1 MSKNPRCLYHNDF
14 LTFLSQST
22 DSIFGMLCDSYHGDA
37 LTTTREAW
45 KREIEIMK
53 SVLSALPDKAG
64 QIVFEYD
71 IPRLG
76 KRIDVVLLYRG
87 IVFCLEFKVGESKIL
102 EADLDQVLDY
112 ALDLKNFHKFSQ
124 DKVIAPILVAT
135 KFSEHTTS
143 VQMSVYDDKVVNPLV
158 TGEVGLFDVI
168 AQVLN
173 RFPNE
178 TAVNQDWII
187 SPYAPTPTI
196 VEAAKTLYENHS
208 VENITRHEADK
219 VSTDQTISYI
229 LDVIQKSK
237 LNREKSICFVTG
249 VPGAG
254 KTLVGLD
261 VAVKQ
266 TYQGKDT
273 PVEDE
278 GAVYLSGNGPLVA
291 VLTEALAKDNY
302 KKCHDRKENKKLSD
316 SRREVGKF
324 IQMIHRYRDN
334 MLAKI
339 KNPVENGELEIDP
352 EKAVKLAKAGYG
364 EVEHVA
370 IFDEAQRSWTHK
382 RLADYLK
389 RGGTYGNKLKVPNF
403 PLSEAAFLIWSL
415 DQREDWATIV
425 CLVGGGQEINT
436 GEAGIS
442 EWIYALNERFPH
454 WKVYISPKLT
464 EPEYAEGKVN
474 TLLAANKNVT
484 YSDSL
489 HLGVSLRSYRAEK
502 LSAFVHALLAVDPKA
517 KELYREIQDKYPIV
531 LTRDMDKAREW
542 LHSKVRGTERTGILV
557 TKESARYKPLAV
569 HVLPSGDENAVHWF
583 LEDKSDVR
591 SSNYLEDAATE
602 IQVQGLELDYTCLLW
617 DADMRYDNGKWRF
630 YRFNGQTK
638 WVEQTP
644 NTESKQELMQYML
657 NAYRVLLTRAR
668 SGMVICVPSGN
679 SNKNPSGFWEDS
691 TRLPTFYD
699 GTYAYLKQIRFLYKG
714 IIINHNKKPS
724 QPTLKR
730 RFFKKKAAFFSWPGF
745 GKEWC

>member
-1 MSKNPRCLYHNDF
+1 MVKNPRCLYHSDF
-14 LTFLSQST
+14 LSFLSQST
-22 DSIFGMLCDSYHGDA
+22 DSVFGMLCDSYHGDA

-45 KREIEIMK
+45 KSEIKIMK
-53 SVLSALPDKAG
+53 SVLSALPDQTG
-64 QIVFEYD
+64 QIIFEYD

-87 IVFCLEFKVGESKIL
+87 IVFCLEFKVGESKIF
-102 EADLDQVLDY
+102 EADVDQVLDY

-124 DKVIAPILVAT
+124 EKVIVPILVAT
-135 KFSEHTTS
+135 KFSDHTTS
-143 VQMSVYDDKVVNPLV
+143 VQMSVYDDRVVNPLV
-158 TGEVGLFDVI
+158 TGETSLLNTIV
-168 AQVLN
+168 QVFN

-178 TAVNQDWII
+178 TAVNKDWII

-208 VENITRHEADK
+208 VENITRHEADQ

-278 GAVYLSGNGPLVA
+278 GAVYLSGNGPLVT

-302 KKCHDRKENKKLSD
+302 QKCRDRKENKKLSD

-339 KNPVENGELEIDP
+339 KNPVENGVLEIDP

-415 DQREDWATIV
+415 DQREDWATII

-442 EWIYALNERFPH
+442 EWIDALNEKFPH

-464 EPEYAEGKVN
+464 EPEYAEGRVN
-474 TLLAANKNVT
+474 ELLAENKSVT
-484 YSDSL
+484 YSESL

-502 LSAFVHALLAVDPKA
+502 LSAFVHALLAIEPNA
-517 KELYREIQDKYPIV
+517 AELYREIKDRYPIV
-531 LTRDMDKAREW
+531 LTRDMKKAREW
-542 LHSKVRGTERTGILV
+542 LHSKVRGTERKGILV
-557 TKESARYKPLAV
+557 TKESARFKPLAI

-583 LEDKSDVR
+583 LEDKADTR

-617 DADMRYDNGKWRF
+617 DADMRYDAGKWRF

-638 WVEQTP
+638 WVEQIP
-644 NTESKQELMQYML
+644 SSESKQELMKYML

-668 SGMVICVPSGN
+668 SGMVICVPFGN
-679 SNKNPSGFWEDS
+679 ANKNLSGFWEDS
-691 TRLPTFYD
+691 TRLPEFYD
-699 GTYAYLKQIRFLYKG
+699 GTYAYLKKIG
-714 IIINHNKKPS
+714 IEEI
-724 QPTLKR
+724 
-730 RFFKKKAAFFSWPGF
+730 
-745 GKEWC
+745 

>member
-1 MSKNPRCLYHNDF
+1 MKKSPRCLFNSDF
-14 LTFLSQST
+14 TSFLNKDI
-22 DSIFGMLCDSYHGDA
+22 DSIFGALCDNYHGDA

-45 KREIEIMK
+45 KAEIAIMRK
-53 SVLSALPDKAG
+53 TLSTLNDENG
-64 QIVFEYD
+64 QIIFEYD

-87 IVFCLEFKVGESKIL
+87 IIFCVEFKVGETRIL
-102 EADLDQVLDY
+102 EADVDQVLDY
-112 ALDLKNFHKFSQ
+112 ALDLKNFHKFSE
-124 DKVIAPILVAT
+124 DKVIVPILVAT
-135 KFSEHTTS
+135 KFSERTTDI
-143 VQMSVYDDKVVNPLV
+143 QMSVYDDRVVNPLV
-158 TGEVGLFDVI
+158 TGEAGVHALI
-168 AQVLN
+168 AKVLEK
-173 RFPNE
+173 FPKE
-178 TAVNQDWII
+178 LPVNNDWVI

-196 VEAAKTLYENHS
+196 VEAAKTLYESHS
-208 VENITRHEADK
+208 VEDITRHEADK
-219 VSTDQTISYI
+219 VSTDATIAYI
-229 LDVIQKSK
+229 LDVINKSK
-237 LNREKSICFVTG
+237 ANNEKSICFVTG

-261 VAVKQ
+261 VAVRQ
-266 TYQGKDT
+266 TYQGNDT

-302 KKCHDRKENKKLSD
+302 QKNQGKKLSD

-324 IQMIHRYRDN
+324 IQIIHRYRDN

-339 KNPVENGELEIDP
+339 KNPVENGVLEIDP
-352 EKAVKLAKAGYG
+352 EKAVKMAESGYG

-415 DQREDWATIV
+415 DQREDWATII

-442 EWIYALNERFPH
+442 EWINALNEKFPH

-474 TLLAANKNVT
+474 ELLLKNKNVT
-484 YSDSL
+484 YSDGL
-489 HLGVSLRSYRAEK
+489 HLGVSLRSFRAEK
-502 LSAFVHALLAVDPKA
+502 LSAFVHALLALDPKA
-517 KELYREIQDKYPIV
+517 AELYTEIKDKYPIV
-531 LTRDMDKAREW
+531 LTRNMEEARRW
-542 LHSKVRGTERTGILV
+542 LHNKVRGTERTGVLV
-557 TKESARYKPLAV
+557 TKESARFKPLAI

-583 LEDKSDVR
+583 LEDKADAR

-617 DADMRYDNGKWRF
+617 DADMRYEHGEWHF
-630 YRFNGQTK
+630 YKFNGQTK

-644 NTESKQELMQYML
+644 TSESKQELRKYML

-668 SGMVICVPSGN
+668 SGMVICVPEGN
-679 SNKNPSGFWEDS
+679 SNKTLNGFWEDS
-691 TRLPTFYD
+691 TRLPEYYN
-699 GTYAYLKQIRFLYKG
+699 GTYNYLKAIG
-714 IIINHNKKPS
+714 IEEI
-724 QPTLKR
+724 
-730 RFFKKKAAFFSWPGF
+730 
-745 GKEWC
+745 

>member
-1 MSKNPRCLYHNDF
+1 MVKNPRCLYNSDF
-14 LTFLSQST
+14 LSFLSQST
-22 DSIFGMLCDSYHGDA
+22 DSVFGILCDSYHGDA

-45 KREIEIMK
+45 KNEIEIMK
-53 SVLSALPDKAG
+53 SVLSALPDKTG
-64 QIVFEYD
+64 EIIFEYD

-102 EADLDQVLDY
+102 EADVDQVLDY

-124 DKVIAPILVAT
+124 EKVIVPILVAT
-135 KFSEHTTS
+135 KFSEHTTC
-143 VQMSVYDDKVVNPLV
+143 VQMSVYDDRVVNPLV
-158 TGEVGLFDVI
+158 TGESGLFDVI
-168 AQVLN
+168 AQVLS
-173 RFPNE
+173 RFPDE
-178 TAVNQDWII
+178 TAVNKGWII

-208 VENITRHEADK
+208 VENITRHEADQ

-229 LDVIQKSK
+229 LDIIQKSK

-266 TYQGKDT
+266 TYQGKDM

-302 KKCHDRKENKKLSD
+302 QKCRDRKENKKLSD

-339 KNPVENGELEIDP
+339 KNPVENGVLEIDP

-403 PLSEAAFLIWSL
+403 PMSEAAFLIWSL
-415 DQREDWATIV
+415 DQREDWATII

-442 EWIYALNERFPH
+442 EWIDALNEKFPH

-464 EPEYAEGKVN
+464 EPEYAEGRVN
-474 TLLAANKNVT
+474 ALLAENKSVT
-484 YSDSL
+484 YSESL
-489 HLGVSLRSYRAEK
+489 HLSVSLRSYRAEK
-502 LSAFVHALLAVDPKA
+502 LSAFVHALLAIEPNA
-517 KELYREIQDKYPIV
+517 AELYREIKDRYPIV
-531 LTRDMDKAREW
+531 LTRDMKKAREW

-557 TKESARYKPLAV
+557 TKESARFKPLAI

-583 LEDKSDVR
+583 LEDKADTR

-644 NTESKQELMQYML
+644 SSESKQELMKYML

-668 SGMVICVPSGN
+668 AGMVICVPSGN
-679 SNKNPSGFWEDS
+679 ANKNLSGFWEDS
-691 TRLPTFYD
+691 TRLPEFYD
-699 GTYAYLKQIRFLYKG
+699 GTYAYLKNLG
-714 IIINHNKKPS
+714 IEEI
-724 QPTLKR
+724 
-730 RFFKKKAAFFSWPGF
+730 
-745 GKEWC
+745 